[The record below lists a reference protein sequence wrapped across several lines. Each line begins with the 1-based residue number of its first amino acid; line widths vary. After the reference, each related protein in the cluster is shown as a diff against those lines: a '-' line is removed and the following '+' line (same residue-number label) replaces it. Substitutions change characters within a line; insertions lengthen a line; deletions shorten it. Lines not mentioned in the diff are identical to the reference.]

1 MSNNKSNVKELID
14 RKNQKLR
21 AAYTAMNEIW
31 DIAIMLQESD
41 LRGRSFDTLINVTA
55 ERLRSLT
62 CGMDYYLKE
71 SNIALPEAEQEGTID
86 NDEPVTEDDLPFDGK
101 EEKE

>member
-21 AAYTAMNEIW
+21 AAYTAMDEIW

-41 LRGRSFDTLINVTA
+41 LHGRSFDTLIKIAT
-55 ERLRSLT
+55 ERIRILT
-62 CGMDYYLKE
+62 CRMDDYLKE

-86 NDEPVTEDDLPFDGK
+86 TDEEVTEDDLAFK
-101 EEKE
+101 